1 MPNDVT
7 KSSKRV
13 LDPPERVSEILFG
26 LIMVLTY
33 TCSISVVKAGRAE
46 VRHMLFGALGCNVA
60 WGIIDGVFYLMS
72 CLSEKGHNLATLRA
86 LRHASNPQKARRI
99 IAATLPRVVVSVMR
113 PEEFDSLHKKL
124 NQLPEPPLYA
134 RLAREDWL
142 GGLGVML
149 LVFFSTFPPT
159 IPFIFFRNL
168 RPALRL
174 SNVIAIVLLF
184 LCGYIFGRYA
194 GLRPWRCGLVM
205 VIVGSALVGI
215 CIALGG

>member
-86 LRHASNPQKARRI
+86 LRHISDPQKARRI
-99 IAATLPRVVVSVMR
+99 IGGALPR
-113 PEEFDSLHKKL
+113 P
-124 NQLPEPPLYA
+124 A
-134 RLAREDWL
+134 RTGW
-142 GGLGVML
+142 
-149 LVFFSTFPPT
+149 
-159 IPFIFFRNL
+159 
-168 RPALRL
+168 
-174 SNVIAIVLLF
+174 
-184 LCGYIFGRYA
+184 A
-194 GLRPWRCGLVM
+194 GW
-205 VIVGSALVGI
+205 A
-215 CIALGG
+215 